1 MNEYIIPGLSL
12 GIIVSIVFALHG
24 IVQQQIKNLQER
36 LDQEAIRLKENTEKS
51 ERRLDDLNRLAEQR
65 LKDETSKAELRV
77 EVSLKVAEDHRKEQA
92 RATVEMLDLKI
103 LNLEDKIK
111 K

>member
-1 MNEYIIPGLSL
+1 MNEYIIPGFSL
-12 GIIVSIVFALHG
+12 VVVVSIVFALHG

-51 ERRLDDLNRLAEQR
+51 ERRLDDLNKLAEQR
-65 LKDETSKAELRV
+65 LKDETSKAESRV
-77 EVSLKVAEDHRKEQA
+77 ETSLTLSEIHRKDQL
-92 RATVEMLDLKI
+92 RATIETIDLKF
-103 LNLEDKIK
+103 LALEDKIK